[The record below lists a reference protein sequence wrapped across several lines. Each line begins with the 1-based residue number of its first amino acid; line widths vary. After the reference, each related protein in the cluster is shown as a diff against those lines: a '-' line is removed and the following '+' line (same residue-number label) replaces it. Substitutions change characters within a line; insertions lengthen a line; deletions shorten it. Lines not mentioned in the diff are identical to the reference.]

1 MSVFRDRV
9 FQADY
14 VRALASD
21 SRQEPRRE
29 VDAGQQRE
37 VVDKS
42 RHLDS
47 FGHGGKVPKECL
59 FAHLPVEGRDDGTP
73 SAPISSAW
81 RASSMASRVPGAP
94 TPIRREVFPFTIS
107 TTASAKLLRSSKVR

>member
-59 FAHLPVEGRDDGTP
+59 FAHLPVEGRDDEDTIRTDLFGVAGKLDGLPGTGRIHAYYEGGF
-73 SAPISSAW
+73 SVYYFYDRLGKAFALI
-81 RASSMASRVPGAP
+81 
-94 TPIRREVFPFTIS
+94 
-107 TTASAKLLRSSKVR
+107 